1 MNGRRLAAIVIV
13 AAFAGLIA
21 LLFYGVRQ
29 SDRPDREALPS
40 PLIGRA
46 APQFTLPLLH
56 EPERQIT
63 SSDLLGQPYLL
74 NVWGSWCPACREEHP
89 VLSRY
94 AAAGKVRIVGYN
106 WKDEREDALRWL
118 QQFGDPYS
126 MILVDYEG
134 RAAIDWGIYGAPET
148 FLIDAAGIVRW
159 KHVGP
164 LSDEIIE
171 RELSPLVAAL
181 GRAQ

>member
-13 AAFAGLIA
+13 AGFAGLLA
-21 LLFYGVRQ
+21 LLLYGVRQ

-56 EPERQIT
+56 EPERQVAST
-63 SSDLLGQPYLL
+63 ELLGQPYLL

-94 AAAGKVRIVGYN
+94 AATGQVRVIGYN

-171 RELSPLVAAL
+171 RELSPLVVAL

>member
-1 MNGRRLAAIVIV
+1 
-13 AAFAGLIA
+13 
-21 LLFYGVRQ
+21 RQ

-94 AAAGKVRIVGYN
+94 AATGQVRIVGYN
-106 WKDEREDALRWL
+106 WKDGPPAIGASTARRKPFSSTPPASSA
-118 QQFGDPYS
+118 GS
-126 MILVDYEG
+126 MSA
-134 RAAIDWGIYGAPET
+134 R
-148 FLIDAAGIVRW
+148 
-159 KHVGP
+159 
-164 LSDEIIE
+164 
-171 RELSPLVAAL
+171 
-181 GRAQ
+181 